1 MTGLFIL
8 IGVLAVI
15 LVGVIVLYNQL
26 VAKRQMV
33 NNGWADIDVQLKRR
47 ADLIPS
53 LVATVK
59 GYASHERQLF
69 DEIVEKRN
77 RAQAAG
83 DDAKARGA
91 AESDLSRPLGR
102 LIAVGEAY
110 PDLKASAN
118 FKDLQ
123 DDLSDTENKIEMAR
137 RFYNGAVR
145 ELNTAVETFP
155 SSLIAGPFGFRQA
168 DYFEIETADRAL
180 PQVDFGSQA

>member
-1 MTGLFIL
+1 MTAVLVVSGLIVAL
-8 IGVLAVI
+8 LVLA
-15 LVGVIVLYNQL
+15 IVLYNRL

-53 LVATVK
+53 LVATVR

-69 DEIVEKRN
+69 EEIVDKRN
-77 RAQAAG
+77 RAREAG
-83 DDAKARGA
+83 DDAAARGA
-91 AESDLSRPLGR
+91 AESALSHPLGR
-102 LIAVGEAY
+102 LIALGEGY
-110 PDLKASAN
+110 PELKASAN

-123 DDLSDTENKIEMAR
+123 DDLADTENKIEMAR

-155 SSLIAGPFGFRQA
+155 GNVIAGPFGFHQA
-168 DYFEIETADRAL
+168 AYFEIETADRAV
-180 PQVDFGSQA
+180 PEVEFGGKS